1 MHKRAPFAG
10 ESRSLWTTWFIPG
23 LQHFKFLLNSALSW
37 CPQCQ
42 PPLTGRGHRETWPH
56 RLGKTAGALGCVAY
70 SSAALHYGGT
80 KRLSLVNNGP
90 CPGALATCWHRGCP
104 GGARKGMTS
113 APVTMVTGWSEEAS
127 GGVQD
132 LSWTLT
138 SSSDVDQSQLCH
150 SVPIYH

>member
-1 MHKRAPFAG
+1 
-10 ESRSLWTTWFIPG
+10 
-23 LQHFKFLLNSALSW
+23 
-37 CPQCQ
+37 
-42 PPLTGRGHRETWPH
+42 
-56 RLGKTAGALGCVAY
+56 
-70 SSAALHYGGT
+70 
-80 KRLSLVNNGP
+80 
-90 CPGALATCWHRGCP
+90 
-104 GGARKGMTS
+104 MTS